1 MAKPANQATSPSC
14 RFPWERVAFPQNV
27 PLDEW
32 APRVQGREGG
42 GSPLSEDK
50 RHCSKGGPLVDADLN
65 ATRSLSIRTARSRR
79 FAGRASL
86 TREATGEKKA
96 VPGCGSGR
104 VERSNVAQTTI
115 RPTRVRPSIIFRNR
129 SSSSAG
135 ARFVGEDQAFP
146 LLHPLLQSLSVLP
159 RLRAAVP
166 LGPFKPPASPSRH
179 IGTVRM
185 EWPSTFLTRLS
196 DFDTM

>member
-1 MAKPANQATSPSC
+1 M
-14 RFPWERVAFPQNV
+14 
-27 PLDEW
+27 
-32 APRVQGREGG
+32 
-42 GSPLSEDK
+42 
-50 RHCSKGGPLVDADLN
+50 
-65 ATRSLSIRTARSRR
+65 
-79 FAGRASL
+79 
-86 TREATGEKKA
+86 REATGEKKA

-104 VERSNVAQTTI
+104 VERSNVAQTNI
-115 RPTRVRPSIIFRNR
+115 RPTRVLPSIIFRNR

-146 LLHPLLQSLSVLP
+146 LLHPLLQSPSVLP

-166 LGPFKPPASPSRH
+166 PGPFKPPASPSRH